1 MTRTLALALVA
12 LFAISGAARG
22 QQAPAAPPP
31 SGHWVGSIE
40 AGPGIAVEVDLG
52 RQGDGWRGTISI
64 PSQGTKGLPLSDLVV
79 KGTSVEFAIKGA
91 PGDPRFK
98 GALSPD
104 GKTIAGTFTQG
115 GGNVPLN
122 LALKGDAQFEPVRK
136 NPAISKG
143 LVGTWEG
150 TLDVQGKSLR
160 LVLTL
165 ANGPDGATGTLVSLD
180 QNNFEMPV
188 TTIAEEGARLK
199 LTIAMVSG
207 GFDGEVK
214 GSEIVGTWTQGP
226 GALPLTLKRAK

>member
-1 MTRTLALALVA
+1 MNRTLALAVVA
-12 LFAISGAARG
+12 LFALSGSARG

-64 PSQGTKGLPLSDLVV
+64 PSQGTKGIPVADLVV
-79 KGTSVEFAIKGA
+79 KNTSVEFAIKGA

-98 GALSPD
+98 GEIAQD
-104 GKTIAGTFTQG
+104 GKTLAGTFSQG
-115 GGNVPLN
+115 GGSVPLT
-122 LALKGDAQFEPVRK
+122 LAWKGEAQFETVRK
-136 NPAISKG
+136 NPAVSKA
-143 LVGTWEG
+143 LLGTWEG
-150 TLDVQGKSLR
+150 TLDIQGKSLR

-188 TTIAEEGARLK
+188 TTIAEEGSRLK
-199 LTIAMVSG
+199 LTISMVSG

-214 GSEIVGTWTQGP
+214 DSEIAGTWTQGP
-226 GALPLTLKRAK
+226 GSLPLTFKRAK